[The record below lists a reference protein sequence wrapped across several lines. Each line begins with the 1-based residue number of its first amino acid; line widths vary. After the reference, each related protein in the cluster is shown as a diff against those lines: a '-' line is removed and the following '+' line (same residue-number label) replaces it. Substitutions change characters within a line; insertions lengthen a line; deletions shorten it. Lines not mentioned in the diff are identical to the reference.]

1 LEIYTDKDGEVIFKK
16 YSLMGDLQ
24 TVAGQICETLYKTTG
39 CPAVITDRDT
49 VIAVSGAPRR
59 ELSEHR
65 ISPALEGIMEG
76 RQLYQ
81 YHDGEAAVS
90 VTEDGVSSLTAA
102 LAAPILSEGDV
113 MGCVVL
119 SGRERGRSLGETE
132 NTRVQTMSGFLA
144 RHL

>member
-1 LEIYTDKDGEVIFKK
+1 DKDGEVIFKK
-16 YSLMGDLQ
+16 YSLMGALQ
-24 TVAGQICETLYKTTG
+24 TVAGQICETLHKTTG

-65 ISPALEGIMEG
+65 VSSALEGIMEG

-81 YHDGEAAVS
+81 HHDGEKEVP
-90 VTEDGVSSLTAA
+90 VTEDGISGLAAA

-113 MGCVVL
+113 MGCIVL
-119 SGRERGRSLGETE
+119 SERERGKSLGETE
-132 NTRVQTMSGFLA
+132 YKLAQTMSGFLG
-144 RHL
+144 RHMES